1 MQRRLIATDGLT
13 QNVFEQGSGP
23 LVLLCHGF
31 PELAWSWRAQIP
43 ALAAAGYR
51 VVAPDMRGYG
61 ATDKPAAV
69 EAYSLPCLVGDLVDL
84 VRALGETTAT
94 VVGHDWG
101 AQVAWTAAQ
110 LRPDVFTAV
119 AGLSVPFR
127 PRVPGKPPAAYWR
140 AMTKRLGLGD
150 FYMVRF
156 QDPGAE
162 AEFDADVATAVRRL
176 YRSYDGATPDDQRSS
191 GFVPEGMSFL
201 QSTPSDGI
209 DPPWLTEQILAPY
222 VAAFTAGGFGPPLN
236 WYRNLD
242 RNYEL
247 LAFAQGLGISVPALF
262 LTGARDPVRG
272 YGRNAE
278 DEMPQWIPDLRDRIV
293 VPGAGHWIQQERPDV
308 VNAALIGFLNAVY

>member
-1 MQRRLIATDGLT
+1 MQPRLIATDGLT
-13 QNVFEQGSGP
+13 QNILEQGSGP

-43 ALAAAGYR
+43 VLAAAGYR

-61 ATDKPAAV
+61 GTDKPAAV
-69 EAYSLPCLVGDLVDL
+69 EAYSLLHLVGDMVDL

-94 VVGHDWG
+94 IVGHDWG

-110 LRPDVFTAV
+110 LRPDIFTAV
-119 AGLSVPFR
+119 AALSVPFR
-127 PRVPGKPPAAYWR
+127 PRAPGKPPAAYWR

-162 AEFDADVATAVRRL
+162 DEFDADPATTLRRM

-191 GFVPEGMSFL
+191 GFVPEGASFL
-201 QSTPSDGI
+201 QTMPVGP
-209 DPPWLTEQILAPY
+209 DPAWLTAETLAPY
-222 VAAFTAGGFGPPLN
+222 VAAFSACGFGPPLN

-247 LAFAQGLGISVPALF
+247 TAWAQGRGIDVPALF
-262 LTGARDPVRG
+262 LTGERDPVRG
-272 YGRNAE
+272 YGGKAE
-278 DEMPQWIPDLRDRIV
+278 DEMSQWVSDLRGMII
-293 VPGAGHWIQQERPDV
+293 VPGAGHWLQQERPEV
-308 VNAALIGFLNAVY
+308 VNTALTGFLAAL

>member
-1 MQRRLIATDGLT
+1 MQPRLIATDGLT
-13 QNVFEQGSGP
+13 QSLLEQGSGP

-61 ATDKPAAV
+61 GTDKPQAV
-69 EAYSLPCLVGDLVDL
+69 EAYTLLHLVGDLVDL

-140 AMTKRLGLGD
+140 ALTQRLGLGD

-156 QDPGAE
+156 QAPDAE
-162 AEFDADVATAVRRL
+162 AELDADPETTLRRM

-191 GFVPEGMSFL
+191 GFVPQGASFL
-201 QSTPSDGI
+201 QSMPDGA
-209 DPPWLTEQILAPY
+209 DPAWLTAETVAPY

-247 LAFAQGLGISVPALF
+247 LAWAQGRGIAVPALF
-262 LTGARDPVRG
+262 LTGERDPVRG
-272 YGRNAE
+272 YGGNAE
-278 DEMPQWIPDLRDRIV
+278 DQMSQWIPDLRGPIV
-293 VPGAGHWIQQERPDV
+293 LPGAGHWIQQERPDD
-308 VNAALIGFLNAVY
+308 VNAALIAFLKGLS